1 MHIDYLIIG
10 QGISGTWLSY
20 YLQQAGQ
27 SFLVID
33 ESKPNTAS
41 KVASGIINPVTGR
54 RIVKTWMIDDLLP
67 FVWNEYNKFGI
78 ETGTKAIEQK
88 TIVDFFPTPQMKLA
102 FEKRFNEDSQYLS
115 LAKDADQWRSLFHYD
130 FDFGE
135 ITPSYLINLAE
146 IIPGWRKILIDKQQ
160 LLEESFDPGLLSV
173 DNDQVKYKDIS
184 ASKIIF
190 CDGIGSSQNPW
201 FSNLPFAFNK
211 GEAVLAEIDGL
222 SKDHIFKK
230 GFSLVPWKDNIY
242 WLGSSYLWEFTD
254 DQPTSGFRQFAEH
267 WLRLTIKVPF
277 KVFDHMAAIRPATLE
292 RRPFV
297 GFHPLHKNIGIL
309 NGMGTKG
316 CSLAPFFALQMREY
330 LLNNKPIMPEADVQR
345 FKKVLT
351 RQ

>member
-33 ESKPNTAS
+33 ENKPNTAS

-67 FVWNEYNKFGI
+67 FVWKEYQALGHELGI
-78 ETGTKAIEQK
+78 SAIEQK
-88 TIVDFFPTPQMKLA
+88 TIVEFFPTPQMKMA
-102 FEKRFNEDSQYLS
+102 FEKKFNEDPQYLS
-115 LAKDADQWRSLFHYD
+115 LAKDPDQWRSIFQYD

-135 ITPSYLINLAE
+135 INPSYLINLAE
-146 IIPGWRKILIDKQQ
+146 IIPAWRKNIIGKQQ
-160 LLEESFDPGLLSV
+160 LLEETFEFNLLNV
-173 DNDQVKYKDIS
+173 ENDKVRYKDIS

-190 CDGIGSSQNPW
+190 CDGINSSDNPW
-201 FSNLPFAFNK
+201 FSSLPFAFNK
-211 GEAVLAEIDGL
+211 GEAVWVEIDGL
-222 SKDHIFKK
+222 GTDHIFKK
-230 GFSLVPWKDNIY
+230 GFSLVPWKDNIF

-254 DQPTSGFRQFAEH
+254 DKPTSGFRQFAEH
-267 WLRLTIKVPF
+267 WLRLSVKLPF
-277 KVFDHMAAIRPATLE
+277 KVIDHMAGIRPATLE

-297 GFHPLHKNIGIL
+297 GFHPQHKNIGIL

-316 CSLAPFFALQMREY
+316 CSLAPFFAFQMKEC
-330 LLNNKPIMPEADVQR
+330 LLNNVPIMPEADVQR
-345 FKKVLT
+345 FKRVLAKF
-351 RQ
+351 